1 MLLNEEKLIL
11 NFSLFNNWE
20 EKYEYLIELG
30 GDICL
35 IDPDK
40 KTSKYLIQG
49 CQSKV
54 WLDFEFKNDKL
65 YFYGDS
71 DALISKGLVALII
84 ELYSGNSPKEIL
96 TYQDSFFE
104 KINLKEHLS
113 MTRSN
118 GLNMMIKKIKKHAY
132 EQLNKNG

>member
-1 MLLNEEKLIL
+1 M
-11 NFSLFNNWE
+11 
-20 EKYEYLIELG
+20 
-30 GDICL
+30 
-35 IDPDK
+35 
-40 KTSKYLIQG
+40 
-49 CQSKV
+49 